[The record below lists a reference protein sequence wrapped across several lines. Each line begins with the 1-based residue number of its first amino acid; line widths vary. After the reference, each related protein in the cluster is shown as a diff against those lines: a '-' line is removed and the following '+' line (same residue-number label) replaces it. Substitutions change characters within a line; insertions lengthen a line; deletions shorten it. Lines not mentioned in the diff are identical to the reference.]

1 MPRHLIL
8 LLFSAVLLSAQA
20 AVFQPVTDFLFL
32 GAQWVDVPKFP
43 GDFGLLKLSF
53 FLADQHVDVSVS
65 LSRCGLYAEPVR
77 SPSAGPGVYEAILK
91 VRADRLGV
99 SEGCTAVFRSRY
111 VYKSGAL
118 SGGVEKV
125 EYAEVYVPPYPSPQV
140 AAVGGLT
147 IGVKGRVLLRVW
159 DSFRYNGTVEVS
171 AVGARLYGPV
181 TFRGDLGN
189 FTAPLE
195 VAPLDFSA
203 SLTVTIRARDALG
216 REVVVARQVPLSVKP
231 RPTPIVVVEH
241 RQWVPSG
248 CSSIGLRVMYPM
260 PVNGTV
266 YAMHTSATLERGEA
280 YIWPMVCAGGP
291 YVVIPVTVQLDTGAV
306 DRVELQLP
314 VYQTQ
319 PSLGV
324 SAEPTVL
331 VMNYINKVVVKIRG
345 AGLVEGS
352 IAVSGGVVL
361 GQHPVPFFGVDAVE
375 VVLNVIPTSPVV
387 TLDVS
392 VAGVGWTTI
401 NLVASQRAPVEVWV
415 EPAEL
420 PSGGRETVRIYV
432 RPRVNV
438 SEVAVTLYPV
448 SGVVFPQRTVYLG
461 AGGVVDLTLEVPAD
475 VVGNV
480 AVGYKASY
488 VLASRVSGEYVGTLY
503 LVALQRPVLL
513 IDASVTPERPGA
525 GDPFYLAVRLYNS
538 GGVEA
543 RDVRLNA
550 SGVKVVRAPSPLG
563 AVAPQTSRDALFTL
577 VAERPGTYSV
587 TVAATYFDRLGRLYT
602 AQRTVTVVVNSTE
615 AAPTRTAAASSTQSD
630 QLLAVAAVVAVG
642 VALVALGVWRGRA
655 GRSR

>member
-8 LLFSAVLLSAQA
+8 FIISAVLLSAQA
-20 AVFQPVTDFLFL
+20 AVFQPATDFLFL
-32 GAQWVDVPKFP
+32 GVQWVDVPKFP

-65 LSRCGLYAEPVR
+65 LSRCVLYAEPVR

-99 SEGCTAVFRSRY
+99 SEGCTVVFRSRY

-125 EYAEVYVPPYPSPQV
+125 EYAEAYVPPYPSPQV
-140 AAVGGLT
+140 AAVGDLT

-203 SLTVTIRARDALG
+203 SLTVTIRTRDALG

-248 CSSIGLRVMYPM
+248 CSTVGLRVMYPM

-266 YAMHTSATLERGEA
+266 YAMGTSATLENGDTH
-280 YIWPMVCAGGP
+280 IWPTVCASGP

-319 PSLGV
+319 PMLSV

-331 VMNYINKVVVKIRG
+331 VMNDINKVVVKIRHPG
-345 AGLVEGS
+345 FVEGV
-352 IAVSGGVVL
+352 ITVSGGVVL
-361 GQHPVPFFGVDAVE
+361 GQHPVSFIGSE
-375 VVLNVIPTSPVV
+375 VVLNIIPTSSVV
-387 TLDVS
+387 RLDVS
-392 VAGVGWTTI
+392 VAGVGTTTI
-401 NLVASQRAPVEVWV
+401 NLVASQRAPVDVWA
-415 EPAEL
+415 EPAEVL
-420 PSGGRETVRIYV
+420 SGGRETVRIYV
-432 RPRVNV
+432 RPKVNV
-438 SEVAVTLYPV
+438 SEVAVMLYPD

-461 AGGVVDLTLEVPAD
+461 TTGGVVELPVEVPAD
-475 VVGNV
+475 QAGNV
-480 AVGYKASY
+480 AIGYNVFY
-488 VLASRVSGEYVGTLY
+488 VLASGVSGEYSGKLR
-503 LVALQRPVLL
+503 LVALQRPELQMEARV
-513 IDASVTPERPGA
+513 SPERPAA
-525 GDPFYLAVRLYNS
+525 GRPFYLAVRLYNS
-538 GGVEA
+538 GGVDA
-543 RDVRLNA
+543 RDVRLNV
-550 SGVKVVRAPSPLG
+550 SGVKVVRVPSPLG
-563 AVAPQTSRDALFTL
+563 AVAPQASKDAIFTL
-577 VAERPGTYSV
+577 IAERPGTYDV
-587 TVAATYFDRLGRLYT
+587 TVTATYFDRLGRLYT
-602 AQRTVTVVVNSTE
+602 VQRTVTVVVADSTE
-615 AAPTRTAAASSTQSD
+615 TAPTWTAAASSAQSD
-630 QLLAVAAVVAVG
+630 QFLAVAAVVAVG
-642 VALVALGVWRGRA
+642 VALVALGVWRSRA